1 MSGKSSGAAEVGR
14 GGATAASAIISIP
27 CIQGYSAH
35 RPVLLGFER
44 ADVLHSV
51 SFADVLDED
60 AGRGYQRRFSSQHSL
75 DFRKYVQSPQSTTIP
90 LTFNLRPRD
99 DEAWRVKGGGRDV
112 RLEIQNG
119 IRVLAQ
125 VDCQHRLG
133 HLADMA
139 VELPFM
145 CFIGLAAREEMEIF
159 NVINSKAKGLST
171 SLLDF
176 HDAQLCADL
185 AAERPELFIAL
196 FLKDDSRSPW
206 YQQLDLGG
214 ASTSGLARR
223 ASLRTVQKAVRR
235 FLSRTKI
242 LNRRSPEE
250 AARVVLDFW
259 LSVRVVLEEA
269 WAKPRKYLVTKGIGV
284 YALMDIAADIYNDAR
299 MPGLCDQKYFAS
311 ALAEFVMDF
320 DWSTEGPLKGLGGE
334 GGVKEALRVLREA
347 RNNSRL
353 RMVVSNG

>member
-1 MSGKSSGAAEVGR
+1 MADPG
-14 GGATAASAIISIP
+14 IISIP
-27 CIQGYSAH
+27 CIQGQSAH
-35 RPVLLGFER
+35 RTVLLGFER
-44 ADVLHSV
+44 ADLLHSV

-60 AGRGYQRRFSSQHSL
+60 AGRGYQRRFNSQHSL
-75 DFRKYVQSPQSTTIP
+75 DFRKYVQSPQSATIP

-99 DEAWRVKGGGRDV
+99 DEAWRIKGSKRDV
-112 RLEIQNG
+112 RLEIQTG
-119 IRVLAQ
+119 VRVLAQ

-145 CFIGLAAREEMEIF
+145 CFIGLSPREEMEIF

-214 ASTSGLARR
+214 KSTSGLARR
-223 ASLRTVQKAVRR
+223 ASLRTVQNAVRR
-235 FLSRTKI
+235 FLAKTKI
-242 LNRRSPEE
+242 LKKRSPEE
-250 AARVVLDFW
+250 AARVVLDYW
-259 LSVRVVLEEA
+259 LAVRVVLAEP
-269 WAKPRKYLVTKGIGV
+269 WAKPRKSFVTKGIGV
-284 YALMDIAADIYNDAR
+284 YALMDTAADIYNDAR
-299 MPGLCDQKYFAS
+299 MPGICDQKYFAG
-311 ALAEFVMDF
+311 ALAEFATDF

-334 GGVKEALRVLREA
+334 SGVKEALRMLREA
-347 RNNSRL
+347 RKSHL
-353 RMVVSNG
+353 RMVG